1 MSADGLS
8 ILVEVTRGEP
18 CGLLEL
24 SEVLGQAG
32 VRYIHDDEPL
42 RLLADRLQ
50 DPGYEA
56 PEEELRLGLAP
67 ASGRPGYFEP
77 RFDRE
82 LKPGHVDAEGNIDYF
97 ERELLSGVTA
107 GDAIGVLHAPSAGLP
122 GRRVDGAEIPAP
134 PSAPAALQLG
144 PGVQVD
150 PSGTVTATRPGVIRY
165 DPSKSLDV
173 VQYYEH
179 PGDVDLRSGNLDMVG
194 TVKVQG
200 EVHRLFEIRAT
211 GDIDIGRGVDGGS
224 ALAGGNLFVRGR
236 ARGGEGTVLL
246 AEGNVLV
253 KVAEGAVIR
262 SGRMLEVLDAVNS
275 DLVGENIHVLR
286 NIRGGGAIAEHS
298 LVVQN
303 AGSPSNLVN
312 TLLAVGQRVQRPVV
326 SASPRS
332 KLRATE
338 RSLLHRAGALQTRP
352 SSTIS
357 RGVSLLDAQTRER
370 REQQRA
376 LVASAFIE
384 IRGTAQPGVLIQ
396 FGDFKTTLERP
407 LRATRLRWDLTQGVL
422 VEEPIARVTG
432 SSLRP

>member
-1 MSADGLS
+1 
-8 ILVEVTRGEP
+8 
-18 CGLLEL
+18 
-24 SEVLGQAG
+24 
-32 VRYIHDDEPL
+32 
-42 RLLADRLQ
+42 
-50 DPGYEA
+50 
-56 PEEELRLGLAP
+56 
-67 ASGRPGYFEP
+67 
-77 RFDRE
+77 
-82 LKPGHVDAEGNIDYF
+82 
-97 ERELLSGVTA
+97 
-107 GDAIGVLHAPSAGLP
+107 
-122 GRRVDGAEIPAP
+122 
-134 PSAPAALQLG
+134 
-144 PGVQVD
+144 
-150 PSGTVTATRPGVIRY
+150 
-165 DPSKSLDV
+165 
-173 VQYYEH
+173 
-179 PGDVDLRSGNLDMVG
+179 LRSGILDLVG